1 MNFQKLFT
9 DYKIDYST
17 KTNKGWIN
25 TKCIYCGGNSYK
37 LGFNP
42 VENYCTCFACGFHP
56 LKETLSKIL
65 NLSKYELNEIIPE
78 YETRIIQLRELK
90 EEKKTVNKLKLPT
103 DTFTSIERKYLKKRN
118 FNPSYLNKKYNIV
131 GGGIVGDWKYRIII
145 PLILNGQIVSWTARS
160 ILPKNKLDELKIPR
174 YKNLSIN
181 ESIIDVKSTL
191 FNLDNCK
198 SDKVILTEGAFD
210 VLRLSY
216 LDENK
221 QFSDNVICSF
231 GIELTQTQIGIIAD
245 RFKKVF
251 ILFDNEIQAQKT
263 ARKFGVQLSAMG
275 VDVEI
280 VDAYSDFGVNDGA
293 ELTNEQVKIIR
304 KELFDE

>member
-17 KTNKGWIN
+17 KTNRGWIN
-25 TKCIYCGGNSYK
+25 TKCIYCGGSSYK

-42 VENYCTCFACGFHP
+42 TENYCTCFACGFHP

-78 YETRIIQLRELK
+78 YETRVIQLRELK
-90 EEKKTVNKLKLPT
+90 EEKKTVNELKLPT

-131 GGGIVGDWKYRIII
+131 GGGIAGDWKYRIII

-160 ILPKNKLDELKIPR
+160 ILPKNELDELKIPR

-181 ESIIDVKSTL
+181 
-191 FNLDNCK
+191 
-198 SDKVILTEGAFD
+198 
-210 VLRLSY
+210 
-216 LDENK
+216 
-221 QFSDNVICSF
+221 
-231 GIELTQTQIGIIAD
+231 
-245 RFKKVF
+245 
-251 ILFDNEIQAQKT
+251 
-263 ARKFGVQLSAMG
+263 
-275 VDVEI
+275 
-280 VDAYSDFGVNDGA
+280 
-293 ELTNEQVKIIR
+293 
-304 KELFDE
+304 